1 MILPLLC
8 LSWSPR
14 EFVVY
19 KYILTAYFIYLEN
32 SFFGIN
38 KKKCLR
44 KTVCIFGSCLQDEII
59 IIYIKNSRVLIEATP
74 QREVI

>member
-1 MILPLLC
+1 MILPLLR

-19 KYILTAYFIYLEN
+19 KYMTAYFIYLEN

-59 IIYIKNSRVLIEATP
+59 IIYIKNSRVLIVATP